1 MGSLLWKYFRKVNAK
16 SAVCLVCKLSVMTAG
31 NTTNLRSHLK
41 NNHKKEFNE
50 MEKQPV
56 PGRKR
61 PANSTEEEPNS
72 NTDSE
77 MENETEVNRSSSE
90 QKQVKV
96 SEFAQPLY
104 NKSHPRKKHDRLLVN
119 MIATDMQP
127 LSLVKNTGFQQ
138 FCRALNPSYTLPS
151 VESITRDLL
160 PTYYQQEKEKFSIQ
174 LGKAHYV
181 ALTTD
186 AWTSRSTEGYMAV
199 TVHFIHEFKMH
210 SRVISTKKI
219 EERHPAET
227 LKRLLLEVAEEWK
240 IKEKVV
246 AVVTDN
252 ASNIK
257 KAVNDAAKELKSGW
271 RHVSCFAHTLNLVV
285 RAAIDEA
292 PGFNPLLSKC
302 RDVVNYF
309 HRSVIAA
316 DKLRSNQLCNGQVV
330 SKKLKAD
337 VATRW
342 NSLLLMV
349 KSLLDVKDAVS
360 SSLAMLGKLELLFTE
375 DEWESLRII
384 IVLLRPFDEVTVEVS
399 AEKYPSISKVLPLTK
414 ILIRH
419 LNSISSETCD
429 TPAAEQLRLRLICHM
444 KDRLQGLEQVK
455 PIAVATYLDPRF
467 RKAYGYI
474 SQDAVSSIEARIAR
488 ELDFL
493 STSVD
498 AAEITEA
505 MASSNNLGGLW
516 GAHDEL
522 VGATEGNSSTTAAAE
537 GILNLTSYNREKPVA
552 RTTDPLVWW
561 KTHYQS
567 RKVLAEVALKFL
579 CVPATSVPSERVFS
593 KAGQLISERRNR
605 LKGDN
610 IDMLLFLGQ

>member
-1 MGSLLWKYFRKVNAK
+1 
-16 SAVCLVCKLSVMTAG
+16 
-31 NTTNLRSHLK
+31 
-41 NNHKKEFNE
+41 

-104 NKSHPRKKHDRLLVN
+104 NKSHPRKKQCDRLLVN

-219 EERHPAET
+219 EECHTAET

-271 RHVSCFAHTLNLVV
+271 RHVS
-285 RAAIDEA
+285 
-292 PGFNPLLSKC
+292 S
-302 RDVVNYF
+302 
-309 HRSVIAA
+309 
-316 DKLRSNQLCNGQVV
+316 
-330 SKKLKAD
+330 
-337 VATRW
+337 
-342 NSLLLMV
+342 
-349 KSLLDVKDAVS
+349 
-360 SSLAMLGKLELLFTE
+360 
-375 DEWESLRII
+375 
-384 IVLLRPFDEVTVEVS
+384 
-399 AEKYPSISKVLPLTK
+399 
-414 ILIRH
+414 
-419 LNSISSETCD
+419 
-429 TPAAEQLRLRLICHM
+429 
-444 KDRLQGLEQVK
+444 
-455 PIAVATYLDPRF
+455 
-467 RKAYGYI
+467 
-474 SQDAVSSIEARIAR
+474 
-488 ELDFL
+488 
-493 STSVD
+493 
-498 AAEITEA
+498 
-505 MASSNNLGGLW
+505 
-516 GAHDEL
+516 
-522 VGATEGNSSTTAAAE
+522 
-537 GILNLTSYNREKPVA
+537 
-552 RTTDPLVWW
+552 
-561 KTHYQS
+561 
-567 RKVLAEVALKFL
+567 
-579 CVPATSVPSERVFS
+579 
-593 KAGQLISERRNR
+593 
-605 LKGDN
+605 
-610 IDMLLFLGQ
+610 